1 MNNFFYQRLNAF
13 KLLQADF
20 PLSNETETIYPQSEP
35 NHTHTYTKMHTQTKP
50 KHLVS
55 YHVLVALNKISNAQP
70 NRSQTFIKFDFLC
83 HKAFL
88 LTYLFVIP
96 YARSELAT
104 IVCHSSEYS
113 DKNKRCDFFFFFRLS
128 QPYIS
133 VVLYK
138 YHLLSSE

>member
-35 NHTHTYTKMHTQTKP
+35 NHTHTYIKMHTETKP
-50 KHLVS
+50 THLVS

-88 LTYLFVIP
+88 LTYLF
-96 YARSELAT
+96 
-104 IVCHSSEYS
+104 CHSLCTQWTRHY
-113 DKNKRCDFFFFFRLS
+113 CLS
-128 QPYIS
+128 LFWIHWQKQGMWFSFLFSVIS
-133 VVLYK
+133 TVYKCCVV
-138 YHLLSSE
+138 